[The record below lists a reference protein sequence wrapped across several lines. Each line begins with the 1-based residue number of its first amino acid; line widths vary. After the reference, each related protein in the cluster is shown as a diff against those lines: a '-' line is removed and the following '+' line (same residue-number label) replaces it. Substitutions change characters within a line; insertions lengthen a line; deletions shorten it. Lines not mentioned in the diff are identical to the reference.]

1 MFIGHFGVALAAK
14 RAAPRASLGTLFL
27 AAQLLD
33 LMWPPLLLAGVEHV
47 RIAPGITRVT
57 PLDFYDYPISHSLL
71 MVMVWSLALG
81 AIYFAARKDSRAAT
95 VVAVLVLSH
104 WVLDA
109 IVHRPDLP
117 LAPSSDARVGLGL
130 WNSIAGT
137 VLVEGL
143 LFAAGVLMYVRTTS
157 ARDAQGRWGLW
168 SLAVFLVVIWLA
180 NIFGPAPQNVDQ
192 IAYASLA
199 MWLLVA
205 WAWWADAHR
214 KSLS

>member
-14 RAAPRASLGTLFL
+14 RASPQASLGTLFL

-71 MVMVWSLALG
+71 MVVAWSAVLG
-81 AIYFAARKDSRAAT
+81 IVYFAARKDRRAAF
-95 VVAVLVLSH
+95 VVGMLVLSH
-104 WVLDA
+104 WILDA

-117 LAPSSDARVGLGL
+117 LAPGSDARVGLGL
-130 WNSIAGT
+130 WNSFAGT
-137 VLVEGL
+137 LLVEGL
-143 LFAAGVLMYVRTTS
+143 LFAAGVFLYVRTTS

-180 NIFGPAPQNVDQ
+180 NIFGPVPQNLDQ
-192 IAYASLA
+192 IAYAGLA

-214 KSLS
+214 ESLS